1 MIFSV
6 ANYILAVK
14 HLDRMART
22 LGAKRIYALGEEHDR
37 EALKCSVGN
46 SVLVVQVMCEG
57 KRMAMRIY
65 MRPNANLRA
74 IYGDSYYPK
83 ELLVSSSCDV
93 FGLADVVLCDW
104 KEGVSLQSKIEE
116 LAHKPDKMAALSQM
130 FEEFALSLLGEKWA
144 HGDLKPEN
152 IIFSKDGLS
161 LIDFDAMYCE
171 GFGSENCT
179 NIFEGYIAWLGKL
192 LKLDFGNS
200 FKYGIPVIDVIKD
213 HMGVSFAVAAIATI
227 FEFLIATIFE
237 FLIAIPLGVTAAT
250 HQYSVRDYIVTV
262 LVMIGISLPSFFFGQ
277 LLKNIFAIQLEW
289 FPASGL
295 IDASKDL
302 SGFAL
307 LMDQMWHLFI
317 PILTVVILSI
327 GGRMRMTRT
336 NMLEV
341 LNSDYIRTA
350 RAKGLKE
357 KVVIYKHAFRNTM
370 IPLVT
375 SLAGLLP
382 GLFSGAIITEQVF
395 GLPGIGNVAFD
406 AMLVADIPFI
416 MGYNMFLALLS
427 VIGVLLA
434 DLMYA
439 VVDPRVKLG

>member
-1 MIFSV
+1 MLK
-6 ANYILAVK
+6 YIVKRLA
-14 HLDRMART
+14 L
-22 LGAKRIYALGEEHDR
+22 
-37 EALKCSVGN
+37 
-46 SVLVVQVMCEG
+46 
-57 KRMAMRIY
+57 
-65 MRPNANLRA
+65 A
-74 IYGDSYYPK
+74 ILI
-83 ELLVSSSCDV
+83 LL
-93 FGLADVVLCDW
+93 
-104 KEGVSLQSKIEE
+104 GVSLIIYVLIRCMPVSFIEGKIAEMNQGGATIPKE
-116 LAHKPDKMAALSQM
+116 TVENMKKLYGLEDDSFM
-130 FEEFALSLLGEKWA
+130 GI
-144 HGDLKPEN
+144 LK
-152 IIFSKDGLS
+152 
-161 LIDFDAMYCE
+161 
-171 GFGSENCT
+171 
-179 NIFEGYIAWLGKL
+179 GYFNWLGKL
-192 LKLDFGNS
+192 VKFDFGTS
-200 FKYGIPVIDVIKD
+200 FKYGAPVIDVIVD
-213 HMGVSFAVAAIATI
+213 HMGVSFAVA
-227 FEFLIATIFE
+227 LIATVFE
-237 FLIAIPLGVTAAT
+237 FMIAIPLGITAAT
-250 HQYSVRDYIVTV
+250 HQYSIRDYVVTIA
-262 LVMIGISLPSFFFGQ
+262 VMIGISLPSFFFGQ
-277 LLKNIFAIQLEW
+277 LLKNVFAIQLGW
-289 FPASGL
+289 FPSSGL

-302 SGFAL
+302 SGIPL
-307 LMDQMWHLFI
+307 ILDQAWHLFI

-395 GLPGIGNVAFD
+395 GLPGIGNKAFD

-439 VVDPRVKLG
+439 VVDPRVKLE